1 MRKCLGL
8 LGVVILPLWIEAQQ
22 IRRTGKG
29 FEFSTVD
36 SAYAL
41 QIEARFQFRYAYPRD
56 QDPITFDDFK
66 AGKQQVFELNRARLK
81 IGGHAYQPWLK
92 YFLEYELSQNNLLDF
107 RVMVEKWKGLSFKV
121 GQWKVDYNRE
131 RSISSGQQQMI
142 ERSILNRPFTIDR
155 QQGVAVYGHLDK
167 PPFPNIQYWFSVLT
181 GTGRGNRQNDDTKL
195 MYVGR
200 LQWNPLKALVPMQG
214 SDVNFSQKPALS
226 IAVAAATNRSPFTRF
241 SQAGGGQLQGYP
253 DGVPGQYRVKQA
265 LIETAFM
272 YKGFSWQH
280 ETHWKT
286 IDDRVNR
293 KKTPLQGSLVQAG
306 YFLHGLVPSIP
317 PNLELAFL
325 YAHYVPDTKTDNN
338 SQEEFSTAINYFFK
352 KHKHKLTLQYDR
364 IRLEQKNVDE
374 EDGGRIRLQW
384 DISF

>member
-1 MRKCLGL
+1 MRKCIGL
-8 LGVVILPLWIEAQQ
+8 LVLFILPLWMQGQQ
-22 IRRTGKG
+22 VRRTGKG
-29 FEFSTVD
+29 FEFSTLD

-56 QDPITFDDFK
+56 QDPVTFDDFK
-66 AGKQQVFELNRARLK
+66 AGKQQVFSLNRARLK

-92 YFLEYELSQNNLLDF
+92 YYFEYELSQSNLLDF
-107 RVMVEKWKGLSFKV
+107 RVMIEKWKGLSFKV

-142 ERSILNRPFTIDR
+142 ERSIINRPFTVDR

-167 PPFPNIQYWFSVLT
+167 PHAPNIQYWLSVLT
-181 GTGRGNRQNDDTKL
+181 GTGRGNRQNDDAKL

-214 SDVNFSQKPALS
+214 SDVNFSPKPALS
-226 IAVAAATNRSPFTRF
+226 IAVAAATNRSNYTRF
-241 SQAGGGQLQGYP
+241 SQAGGGQLQGFP
-253 DGVPGQYRVKQA
+253 EGVPGQYRVKQA

-280 ETHWKT
+280 ESHWKSVN
-286 IDDRVNR
+286 DRVN
-293 KKTPLQGSLVQAG
+293 KTKTPMQGNLMQAG
-306 YFLHGLVPSIP
+306 YFLHGLIPSIP
-317 PNLELAFL
+317 PNLELALL
-325 YAHYVPDTKTDNN
+325 YAQFVPDTRIDNK
-338 SQEEFSTAINYFFK
+338 SQTEFSTAINYFFK

-364 IRLEQKNVDE
+364 IKLEQKNVDE
-374 EDGGRIRLQW
+374 EDGGRIRVQW